1 MTVTSETISQT
12 RSKEWQR
19 PFVNVFKICGVES
32 YKDAIKEG
40 DVKSEMDR
48 TIGRRVIKISGKIP
62 AVNFLQ
68 VPGVKGRALGLTG
81 RYLYLQ
87 IRIDPSCF
95 FTIHLEVSS
104 ADRNTTRISF
114 SNLFKTKPCTAT
126 PQPGCPPS
134 SRSLPSSSPV
144 RSDASACATASIG
157 CWHQCQH
164 WRLICS
170 GSPHLCQH

>member
-1 MTVTSETISQT
+1 
-12 RSKEWQR
+12 
-19 PFVNVFKICGVES
+19 
-32 YKDAIKEG
+32 
-40 DVKSEMDR
+40 MDR

-68 VPGVKGRALGLTG
+68 VPGVKGCALGLTG

-87 IRIDPSCF
+87 IRIDPSAY

-126 PQPGCPPS
+126 PQTIQIPLQFQESGWRIVAIDLADAMLLS
-134 SRSLPSSSPV
+134 TSSPFHSLKSVQLCSNLHV
-144 RSDASACATASIG
+144 RNLFTSDNFYSWTTLPREMLLFPSKSQIERNDIMWC
-157 CWHQCQH
+157 
-164 WRLICS
+164 
-170 GSPHLCQH
+170 